1 MENKRVFFAFQ
12 PEPPYDKLAKYVKI
26 VKQRI
31 HLLGVQL
38 ESFKTDQER
47 IGNSLIL
54 YEIKKSQQK
63 GLDYFQQKHYHD
75 LEMEARA
82 ADYLREIYEEK
93 RKALS
98 SALDSLRELNLKIS
112 DLEPSIQEKAS
123 TFEIEIIQG
132 SKNELTDSLQKLS
145 CTLFGQD
152 TKQDTQD
159 YNLNKIAYNWNMSIC
174 KWNETTEKLSNLMS
188 VTEKMWRIRSQTK
201 NQLIEEYDAAIKESL
216 EDLNHA
222 MFGDSKLFEFLE
234 NSFDSDGNRKYSK
247 ASILNEFKYRVIR
260 LMEIRDRLMPLPE
273 DQKQI
278 AEELCNQT
286 MQLYRP
292 DHRKDETINALYDI
306 NAKVYNADRLFR
318 KSSLQNANP
327 ENVADNENGLS

>member
-1 MENKRVFFAFQ
+1 
-12 PEPPYDKLAKYVKI
+12 
-26 VKQRI
+26 
-31 HLLGVQL
+31 
-38 ESFKTDQER
+38 
-47 IGNSLIL
+47 
-54 YEIKKSQQK
+54 
-63 GLDYFQQKHYHD
+63 
-75 LEMEARA
+75 MEARA

-93 RKALS
+93 RKDLS

-145 CTLFGQD
+145 FTLFSQD

-188 VTEKMWRIRSQTK
+188 VTEKMWLIRSHTK
-201 NQLIEEYDAAIKESL
+201 NQLIEEYDAVIKESL

-234 NSFDSDGNRKYSK
+234 NSFDSVGNRKYSK